1 VIAAHGGPPLA
12 AATARP
18 YEADVVLA
26 KAFPPALDVPGPA
39 PWLELRDAAS
49 AVRLAVQMLAGPLA
63 PWNDPAPDP
72 ERLREIVGALDQA
85 TRKLCSLVTTLQP
98 SANDRPST
106 SRIPEPAPTPRT
118 PRSRAPKRGA
128 SPPSTDLDALLHQL
142 ELTVL
147 TRADPPVLLSM
158 QSAPGL
164 VAAIDPSTLL
174 QLLVR
179 LVEDAAALG
188 PAPDTTVTLRAW
200 LDPVEELGDA
210 MEVVL
215 ELRPDPR
222 APAAGHAWHDTALAP
237 PPGTVLRSRA
247 FAGQHST
254 LLRIPARAT

>member
-1 VIAAHGGPPLA
+1 
-12 AATARP
+12 
-18 YEADVVLA
+18 VVLA
-26 KAFPPALDVPGPA
+26 KALPPIDIPGPA

-98 SANDRPST
+98 SANDRPT
-106 SRIPEPAPTPRT
+106 TVRTPEPPPAPVAAPTTRAARP
-118 PRSRAPKRGA
+118 RAPKREA
-128 SPPSTDLDALLHQL
+128 SPPSSDLDALLHQL

-147 TRADPPVLLSM
+147 TRSDPPVLLSM

-215 ELRPDPR
+215 EVRPDPR
-222 APAAGHAWHDTALAP
+222 APAAVHPWLDTALAP

-247 FAGQHST
+247 FAGQHCT
-254 LLRIPARAT
+254 LVRIPARAT